1 MWRRGVMENYNFEV
15 KLNMNIKS
23 NDLNSALNILNEKL
37 QYVPYKVDTVKF
49 GVKEWI
55 LIGYL

>member
-1 MWRRGVMENYNFEV
+1 MENYNFEV

-23 NDLNSALNILNEKL
+23 NDLNNALDILNEKL

-49 GVKEWI
+49 GVKE
-55 LIGYL
+55 

>member
-23 NDLNSALNILNEKL
+23 NDLNTVLDILNKKL

-49 GVKEWI
+49 GVK
-55 LIGYL
+55 